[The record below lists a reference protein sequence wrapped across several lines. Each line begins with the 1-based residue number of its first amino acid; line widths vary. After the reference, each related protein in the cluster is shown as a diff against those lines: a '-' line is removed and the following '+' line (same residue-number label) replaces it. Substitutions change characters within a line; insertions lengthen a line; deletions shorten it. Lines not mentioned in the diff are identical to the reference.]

1 MSGSF
6 VGGKSAFQTLVGKW
20 ACGPFFSSALGLVL
34 DDGSRPN
41 EARESFVFF
50 LWSRRKM
57 FWGYFVIPGQ
67 ELGKKWFLHFLNF
80 ELTKQIDT

>member
-1 MSGSF
+1 
-6 VGGKSAFQTLVGKW
+6 
-20 ACGPFFSSALGLVL
+20 
-34 DDGSRPN
+34 
-41 EARESFVFF
+41 
-50 LWSRRKM
+50 M

>member
-20 ACGPFFSSALGLVL
+20 ACGPFFSSALGLIL

-50 LWSRRKM
+50 YGVGERCFGDILSS
-57 FWGYFVIPGQ
+57 
-67 ELGKKWFLHFLNF
+67 LGKS
-80 ELTKQIDT
+80 